1 MKVNLVVLFLIAAV
15 GRSADLRSDLAV
27 GRAYYAE
34 GDFRKAVTHLQR
46 QLKLDPDEPEVNYWT
61 GMAFQGLGDVA
72 TPFGARYNA
81 KAIVYLTRAAALAPG
96 RSDYRKALF
105 DFLADS
111 ASESPAALRLAQGM
125 LSRTPESDPEYN
137 AMRRRIELARRT
149 SSSAGVRFDR
159 LFLAIPRTGF
169 RVVPQ

>member
-1 MKVNLVVLFLIAAV
+1 MKVTLVVLFLIAAA
-15 GRSADLRSDLAV
+15 GRAADLRSDLAV

-34 GDFRKAVTHLQR
+34 GDFRRAVIHFQR

-81 KAIVYLTRAAALAPG
+81 KAILYLTRAAVLAPG
-96 RSDYRKALF
+96 RADYRRALF

-111 ASESPAALRLAQGM
+111 ASESPAALRLAEGM
-125 LSRTPESDPEYN
+125 LRRTPESDPEYN
-137 AMRRRIELARRT
+137 AMRRRIELERRA
-149 SSSAGVRFDR
+149 SSSAGAQFDR
-159 LFLAIPRTGF
+159 LFLAIPRAGF
-169 RVVPQ
+169 RVVP